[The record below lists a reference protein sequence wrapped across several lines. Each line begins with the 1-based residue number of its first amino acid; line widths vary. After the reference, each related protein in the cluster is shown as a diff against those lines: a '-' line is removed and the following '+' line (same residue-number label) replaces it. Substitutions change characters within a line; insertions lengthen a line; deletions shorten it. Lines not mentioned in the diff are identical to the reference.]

1 MNYRH
6 IPSTNYTIYQEQ
18 HPTIH
23 YTQEE
28 IDAMDDDAELDAL
41 NQLWSN
47 FCITYTYE
55 PGSTVKPF
63 TVAGFFPRPK
73 PNTRIS
79 PIARFLPGT

>member
-1 MNYRH
+1 MSAY
-6 IPSTNYTIYQEQ
+6 
-18 HPTIH
+18 

-28 IDAMDDDAELDAL
+28 IDAMGDDAELDAL

-63 TVAGFFPRPK
+63 TVACGLDTGTFGPRIVLLSVMDTRRFPVM
-73 PNTRIS
+73 T
-79 PIARFLPGT
+79 FTV